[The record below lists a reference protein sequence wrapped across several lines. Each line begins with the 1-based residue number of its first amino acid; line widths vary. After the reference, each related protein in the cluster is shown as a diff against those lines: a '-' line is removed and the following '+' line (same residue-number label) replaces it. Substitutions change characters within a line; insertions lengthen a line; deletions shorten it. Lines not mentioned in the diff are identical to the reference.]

1 MFVLANFCLGGKRFP
16 KIGAPPSVLGVPLK
30 TLSPQTHLKSYDCLK
45 CCCWSLECSLECKNG
60 LLGTN
65 FTNMG
70 RNHHRL
76 HPKIPR
82 LLHCRNRLC
91 FFLNI
96 FLISCFRVLKINPI
110 VLLYCPDMGI
120 HFGVISFSH

>member
-1 MFVLANFCLGGKRFP
+1 MVELY
-16 KIGAPPSVLGVPLK
+16 SVHCTVYTVQCTVYSC
-30 TLSPQTHLKSYDCLK
+30 TLYTVQLYLRIVGFEDIFE
-45 CCCWSLECSLECKNG
+45 SLVSCTRQNYFDILYICI
-60 LLGTN
+60 
-65 FTNMG
+65 
-70 RNHHRL
+70 L

-82 LLHCRNRLC
+82 LLHCRNRLW

-120 HFGVISFSH
+120 HFGVIPYSH